1 MKVIPRNTSTCFL
14 CARQLETTIE
24 HLESVRRRQKHSC
37 GSIDVD
43 DRVVITPM
51 PLIGSRTEYSKE
63 NDKVHV

>member
-14 CARQLETTIE
+14 RARQLETTIE
-24 HLESVRRRQKHSC
+24 HLESVRRRLWRRLWLDS
-37 GSIDVD
+37 VD

-51 PLIGSRTEYSKE
+51 PLIGSRTEYSEE